1 MFKKFDV
8 EVISSIFKKYP
19 LTKGIFSTVID
30 KDGELVTYLENNLR
44 NFVFLDETVSLPI
57 KVQYKTPKT
66 LGRDRLAAAV
76 GANYLQPGKDLLVID
91 AGTAI
96 TYELI
101 DASGSYLGGNIS
113 PGMTTRFRALNQFT
127 KKLPLVVEQENIPL
141 VGNVFKQLGNSLG
154 FYGDYSKYAKQ
165 LTASA
170 EDTLSADADGSQESS
185 SNSQNAQSEDQN
197 TTENN
202 NADKTKDNESYSK
215 TVDGTTVTLSEVYCN
230 EMALYLSMTIHTEDK
245 FPDTFITS
253 DGKPNIKL
261 SENSTVKY
269 DYMDG
274 KSNLFNAYLDGKML
288 DDNTYAGVL
297 RIPVEDMTVDDAG
310 WTKFYEVRNAFFKEK
325 GIDVDSEDF
334 SFDKLAQ
341 TLGMDE
347 YSDEKLPQVGGP
359 AISDYVKDIKVPDR
373 FTMELDLKD
382 IVGALPENQDTT
394 PDIPQDLRDEYNQ
407 KMAEHGI
414 STDDA
419 DYESLTEEQK
429 DLEHQFFTE
438 MWNEYF
444 ERYPEANEGNNRYN
458 SWTLKGDWK
467 FNVDVEKN
475 TSDTVKKDVNVV
487 DENGDGVLS
496 ITKTPFE
503 ITMKMQDPE
512 AKYFAVM
519 LDANGDIMP
528 YGGVSN
534 SNNTYA
540 IQDRDISTVYIYLC
554 DYYEYMD
561 ELKGYYWSD
570 DYEEKA
576 KTRTFKQ
583 LLDERAVAGT
593 EVHFDTDK

>member
-1 MFKKFDV
+1 MQERDEVIMAKKLDFDKEKNNRNDNAIEEIMQAEFPLPKQAEDAKNTAFARIREMAAASGNAENTENMVRRLSEKSTKKSTEKSTGSSGKKSSGTVKSHKKFKAV
-8 EVISSIFKKYP
+8 
-19 LTKGIFSTVID
+19 
-30 KDGELVTYLENNLR
+30 
-44 NFVFLDETVSLPI
+44 
-57 KVQYKTPKT
+57 YKTA
-66 LGRDRLAAAV
+66 LGLTAAAAV
-76 GANYLQPGKDLLVID
+76 FSAVC
-91 AGTAI
+91 I
-96 TYELI
+96 TNP
-101 DASGSYLGGNIS
+101 A
-113 PGMTTRFRALNQFT
+113 FA
-127 KKLPLVVEQENIPL
+127 ENIPL
-141 VGNVFKQLGNSLG
+141 VGNVFKQLGNSMG

-165 LTASA
+165 LTDST
-170 EDTLSADADGSQESS
+170 EDALSADADGSQEGS
-185 SNSQNAQSEDQN
+185 SNSQNVQAEDQN
-197 TTENN
+197 TTENDN
-202 NADKTKDNESYSK
+202 SDKTKDNESYSK

-230 EMALYLSMTIHTEDK
+230 ELAMYLSMTIHTEDK
-245 FPDTFITS
+245 FPDTFIRF
-253 DGKPNIKL
+253 DGKPDIKL

-341 TLGMDE
+341 ALGMDE

-407 KMAEHGI
+407 KMEEHGI

-429 DLEHQFFTE
+429 NLEHQFFTE
-438 MWNEYF
+438 MWNEYY
-444 ERYPEANEGNNRYN
+444 ERYPEANEGDNRYN

-475 TSDTVKKDVNVV
+475 TSDTVEKDVNVV

-512 AKYFAVM
+512 TKYVAVM
-519 LDANGDIMP
+519 LDANGDILP
-528 YGGVSN
+528 DGGVAN
-534 SNNTYA
+534 GNADTYA
-540 IQDRDISTVYIYLC
+540 IQDRDVSTVYIYLC

-570 DYEEKA
+570 NYEEKA
-576 KTRTFKQ
+576 KTKTFKQ

>member
-1 MFKKFDV
+1 MQERDEVIMAKKLDFDKEKNNRNDNAIEEIMQAEFPLPKQAEDAKNEAFARIREMAADSGNVENTENMVRRLTEKSTKKSTGSSGKKSSVTAKSHKKFKAV
-8 EVISSIFKKYP
+8 
-19 LTKGIFSTVID
+19 
-30 KDGELVTYLENNLR
+30 
-44 NFVFLDETVSLPI
+44 
-57 KVQYKTPKT
+57 YKTA
-66 LGRDRLAAAV
+66 LGLTAAAAV
-76 GANYLQPGKDLLVID
+76 FSAVC
-91 AGTAI
+91 I
-96 TYELI
+96 TNP
-101 DASGSYLGGNIS
+101 A
-113 PGMTTRFRALNQFT
+113 FA
-127 KKLPLVVEQENIPL
+127 ENIPL

-165 LTASA
+165 LTDST
-170 EDTLSADADGSQESS
+170 EDALSADADGSQEGS
-185 SNSQNAQSEDQN
+185 SNSQNAQAENQN
-197 TTENN
+197 TTENDN
-202 NADKTKDNESYSK
+202 SDKTKDDQSYSK

-230 EMALYLSMTIHTEDK
+230 ELALYLSMTIHTEDK

-253 DGKPNIKL
+253 DGKPDIKL

-341 TLGMDE
+341 VLGMDE

-373 FTMELDLKD
+373 FAMELDLKD
-382 IVGALPENQDTT
+382 IVGILPDDQDTT

-407 KMAEHGI
+407 KMEEHGI

-512 AKYFAVM
+512 TKYFAVM

-528 YGGVSN
+528 YGGVAN
-534 SNNTYA
+534 GNADTYA
-540 IQDRDISTVYIYLC
+540 IQDRDVSTVYIYLC

-576 KTRTFKQ
+576 KTKTFKQ

>member
-1 MFKKFDV
+1 MQERDEVIMAKKLDFAKEKNNRNDNVIEEIMQADFPLPKQAEDAKNEAFARIREMAAASGNVENAENMVRRLPEKLTEKSTKKSTGSSGKKSSGTAKSQKKFKAV
-8 EVISSIFKKYP
+8 YKTALG
-19 LTKGIFSTVID
+19 LTAAAAVFSTVC
-30 KDGELVTYLENNLR
+30 
-44 NFVFLDETVSLPI
+44 
-57 KVQYKTPKT
+57 
-66 LGRDRLAAAV
+66 
-76 GANYLQPGKDLLVID
+76 
-91 AGTAI
+91 I
-96 TYELI
+96 TNP
-101 DASGSYLGGNIS
+101 A
-113 PGMTTRFRALNQFT
+113 FA
-127 KKLPLVVEQENIPL
+127 ENIPL

-165 LTASA
+165 LTEST
-170 EDTLSADADGSQESS
+170 EDTQSVDSDGSQAGS
-185 SNSQNAQSEDQN
+185 SNSQNAQAENQN

-230 EMALYLSMTIHTEDK
+230 EMALYLSMTIYTEDR

-269 DYMDG
+269 DYMDE

-341 TLGMDE
+341 VLGMDE

-373 FTMELDLKD
+373 FAMELDLKD
-382 IVGALPENQDTT
+382 IVGTLPEDQDTT
-394 PDIPQDLRDEYNQ
+394 PDIPQDLWDEYDQ

-458 SWTLKGDWK
+458 SWTLKGEWK

-503 ITMKMQDPE
+503 ITMKIQDPE
-512 AKYFAVM
+512 TKYVAVM
-519 LDANGDIMP
+519 LDVNGDIMP
-528 YGGVSN
+528 YGGVAN
-534 SNNTYA
+534 SNADTYA

-576 KTRTFKQ
+576 KTKTFKQ

>member
-1 MFKKFDV
+1 MAKKFDFDR
-8 EVISSIFKKYP
+8 EKNNRNSNNGESNTIEEIMQADFPLPKQAEDAKNAAFARIREMAADSGNAENTENIKNTTRRLPEKSAESSRRKITGTAKPHRKFK
-19 LTKGIFSTVID
+19 TI
-30 KDGELVTYLENNLR
+30 
-44 NFVFLDETVSLPI
+44 
-57 KVQYKTPKT
+57 YKAV
-66 LGRDRLAAAV
+66 LGMTAAAAV
-76 GANYLQPGKDLLVID
+76 FSAVC
-91 AGTAI
+91 I
-96 TYELI
+96 TNP
-101 DASGSYLGGNIS
+101 A
-113 PGMTTRFRALNQFT
+113 FA
-127 KKLPLVVEQENIPL
+127 ENIPL
-141 VGNVFKQLGNSLG
+141 VGNVFEQIGSSLG

-165 LTASA
+165 LTDSTGDAQY
-170 EDTLSADADGSQESS
+170 ADSEENQDISK
-185 SNSQNAQSEDQN
+185 NVKTDQSEDQN

-253 DGKPNIKL
+253 DGKPNIML

-347 YSDEKLPQVGGP
+347 YSDENLPQVGGP

-373 FTMELDLKD
+373 FAMELDLKD
-382 IVGALPENQDTT
+382 IVGTLPDDQDTT

-444 ERYPEANEGNNRYN
+444 ERYPEAIEGNNRYN

-512 AKYFAVM
+512 TKYVAVI

-534 SNNTYA
+534 SNADTYA
-540 IQDRDISTVYIYLC
+540 IQDRDVSTVYIYLC

-561 ELKGYYWSD
+561 ELKGYYWSE

-576 KTRTFKQ
+576 KTKTFRQ
-583 LLDERAVAGT
+583 LLDERAIASA
-593 EVHFDTDK
+593 

>member
-1 MFKKFDV
+1 MAKKLDFDKEKNNRNDNVIEEIMKADFPLPKQAEDAKNEAFARIREMAAASGNVEDTENIVRRLLEKSTEKSTKKSTGSSGKKSSGTAKSHKKFKAV
-8 EVISSIFKKYP
+8 YKTALG
-19 LTKGIFSTVID
+19 LTAAAAVFSTVC
-30 KDGELVTYLENNLR
+30 
-44 NFVFLDETVSLPI
+44 
-57 KVQYKTPKT
+57 
-66 LGRDRLAAAV
+66 
-76 GANYLQPGKDLLVID
+76 
-91 AGTAI
+91 I
-96 TYELI
+96 TNP
-101 DASGSYLGGNIS
+101 A
-113 PGMTTRFRALNQFT
+113 FA
-127 KKLPLVVEQENIPL
+127 ENIPL

-165 LTASA
+165 LTDSP
-170 EDTLSADADGSQESS
+170 EGTRSADSDESQDGS
-185 SNSQNAQSEDQN
+185 SNSQNVQAEDQN

-230 EMALYLSMTIHTEDK
+230 EMALYLSMTIHTEDR

-382 IVGALPENQDTT
+382 IVGTLPDDQDTT

-429 DLEHQFFTE
+429 NLEHQFFTE

-444 ERYPEANEGNNRYN
+444 ERYPEAIEGNNRYN

-503 ITMKMQDPE
+503 ITMKIQDPE
-512 AKYFAVM
+512 IKYFAVM

-528 YGGVSN
+528 YGGVAN
-534 SNNTYA
+534 SNADTYA

>member
-1 MFKKFDV
+1 MAKKLDFDKEKNNRNDNVIEEIMQADFPLPKQAENAKNEAFSRIREMAAASGNVENAENMVRRLPEKSTGSSGKKSAGEAKSHKKFKAV
-8 EVISSIFKKYP
+8 YKTALG
-19 LTKGIFSTVID
+19 LTAAAAVFSTVC
-30 KDGELVTYLENNLR
+30 
-44 NFVFLDETVSLPI
+44 
-57 KVQYKTPKT
+57 
-66 LGRDRLAAAV
+66 
-76 GANYLQPGKDLLVID
+76 
-91 AGTAI
+91 I
-96 TYELI
+96 TNP
-101 DASGSYLGGNIS
+101 A
-113 PGMTTRFRALNQFT
+113 FA
-127 KKLPLVVEQENIPL
+127 ENIPL
-141 VGNVFKQLGNSLG
+141 VGNVFKQLGNSMG

-165 LTASA
+165 LTEST
-170 EDTLSADADGSQESS
+170 EDTQPADSDGSQEGS
-185 SNSQNAQSEDQN
+185 SNSQNAQAEDQN
-197 TTENN
+197 TTENH
-202 NADKTKDNESYSK
+202 NADKTKDNQSYSK

-230 EMALYLSMTIHTEDK
+230 EMALYLSMTIHTEDR

-297 RIPVEDMTVDDAG
+297 RIPVEDMTVDEAG

-359 AISDYVKDIKVPDR
+359 AISDYVKDIKVPDL
-373 FTMELDLKD
+373 FAMELDLKD
-382 IVGALPENQDTT
+382 IVGTLPEDQDTT

-407 KMAEHGI
+407 KMSEHGI

-444 ERYPEANEGNNRYN
+444 ERYPEAKEGNNRYN

-467 FNVDVEKN
+467 FSVDVEKN

-512 AKYFAVM
+512 TKYVAVM

-528 YGGVSN
+528 YGGVAN
-534 SNNTYA
+534 SNADTYA
-540 IQDRDISTVYIYLC
+540 IQDRDVSTVYIYLC

-570 DYEEKA
+570 NYEEKA

>member
-1 MFKKFDV
+1 MAKKLDFDKEKNNRNDNAIEEIMQAEFPLPKQAEDAKNTAFARIREMAAASGNAENTENMVRRLSEKSTKKSTEKSTGSSGKKSSGTVKSHKKFKAV
-8 EVISSIFKKYP
+8 
-19 LTKGIFSTVID
+19 
-30 KDGELVTYLENNLR
+30 
-44 NFVFLDETVSLPI
+44 
-57 KVQYKTPKT
+57 YKTA
-66 LGRDRLAAAV
+66 LGLTAAAAV
-76 GANYLQPGKDLLVID
+76 FSAVC
-91 AGTAI
+91 I
-96 TYELI
+96 TNP
-101 DASGSYLGGNIS
+101 A
-113 PGMTTRFRALNQFT
+113 FA
-127 KKLPLVVEQENIPL
+127 ENIPL

-165 LTASA
+165 LTDST
-170 EDTLSADADGSQESS
+170 EDARSADADGSQEGSN
-185 SNSQNAQSEDQN
+185 NSQNVQAEDQN
-197 TTENN
+197 TTENDN
-202 NADKTKDNESYSK
+202 SDKTKDNESYSK

-230 EMALYLSMTIHTEDK
+230 ELAMYLSMTIHTEDK
-245 FPDTFITS
+245 FPDTFIRF
-253 DGKPNIKL
+253 DGKPDIKL

-341 TLGMDE
+341 ALGMDE
-347 YSDEKLPQVGGP
+347 YSDAKLPQVGGP

-373 FTMELDLKD
+373 FAMELELKD
-382 IVGALPENQDTT
+382 IVGTLPENQDTT

-407 KMAEHGI
+407 KMEEHGI

-429 DLEHQFFTE
+429 NLEHQFFTE
-438 MWNEYF
+438 MWNEYY
-444 ERYPEANEGNNRYN
+444 ERYPEANEGDNRYN

-475 TSDTVKKDVNVV
+475 TSDTVEKDVNVV

-512 AKYFAVM
+512 TKYVAVM
-519 LDANGDIMP
+519 LDANGDILP
-528 YGGVSN
+528 DGGVAN
-534 SNNTYA
+534 GNADTYA
-540 IQDRDISTVYIYLC
+540 IQDRDVSTVYIYLC

-570 DYEEKA
+570 NYEEKA
-576 KTRTFKQ
+576 KTKTFKQ
-583 LLDERAVAGT
+583 LLDERAAAGT

>member
-1 MFKKFDV
+1 MQERDEVIMAKKLDFDKEKNNRNDNAIEEIMQAEFPLPKQAEDAKNEAFARIREMAADSGNVENTENMVRRLTEKSTKKSTGSSGKKSSVTAKSHKKFKAV
-8 EVISSIFKKYP
+8 
-19 LTKGIFSTVID
+19 
-30 KDGELVTYLENNLR
+30 
-44 NFVFLDETVSLPI
+44 
-57 KVQYKTPKT
+57 YKTA
-66 LGRDRLAAAV
+66 LGLTAAAAV
-76 GANYLQPGKDLLVID
+76 FSAVC
-91 AGTAI
+91 I
-96 TYELI
+96 TNP
-101 DASGSYLGGNIS
+101 A
-113 PGMTTRFRALNQFT
+113 FA
-127 KKLPLVVEQENIPL
+127 ENIPL

-165 LTASA
+165 LTDST
-170 EDTLSADADGSQESS
+170 EDALSADADGSQEGS
-185 SNSQNAQSEDQN
+185 SNSQNAQAENQN
-197 TTENN
+197 TTENDN
-202 NADKTKDNESYSK
+202 SDKTKDDQSYSK

-230 EMALYLSMTIHTEDK
+230 ELAMYLSMTIHTEDK

-269 DYMDG
+269 NYMDG

-310 WTKFYEVRNAFFKEK
+310 RTKFYEVRNAFFKEK

-341 TLGMDE
+341 VLGMDE

-373 FTMELDLKD
+373 FAMELDLKD
-382 IVGALPENQDTT
+382 IVGILPDDQDTT

-407 KMAEHGI
+407 KMEEHGI

-475 TSDTVKKDVNVV
+475 TSDTVEKDVNVV

-512 AKYFAVM
+512 TKYVAVM
-519 LDANGDIMP
+519 LDANGDILP
-528 YGGVSN
+528 DGGVAN
-534 SNNTYA
+534 GNAGTYA

-576 KTRTFKQ
+576 KTKTFKQ
-583 LLDERAVAGT
+583 LLDERAVADT

>member
-1 MFKKFDV
+1 MAKKLDFDKEKNNRNDNAIEEIMQAEFPLPKQAEDAKNTAFARIREMAAASGNAENTENMVRRLSEKSTKKSTEKSTGSSGKKSSGTVKSHKKFKAV
-8 EVISSIFKKYP
+8 
-19 LTKGIFSTVID
+19 
-30 KDGELVTYLENNLR
+30 
-44 NFVFLDETVSLPI
+44 
-57 KVQYKTPKT
+57 YKTA
-66 LGRDRLAAAV
+66 LGLTAAAAV
-76 GANYLQPGKDLLVID
+76 FSAVC
-91 AGTAI
+91 I
-96 TYELI
+96 TNP
-101 DASGSYLGGNIS
+101 A
-113 PGMTTRFRALNQFT
+113 FA
-127 KKLPLVVEQENIPL
+127 ENIPL

-165 LTASA
+165 LTDST
-170 EDTLSADADGSQESS
+170 EDARSADADGSQEGS
-185 SNSQNAQSEDQN
+185 SNSQNAQAENQN
-197 TTENN
+197 TTENDN
-202 NADKTKDNESYSK
+202 SDKTKDNESYSK

-230 EMALYLSMTIHTEDK
+230 ELAMYLSMTIHTEDK
-245 FPDTFITS
+245 FPDTFIRF
-253 DGKPNIKL
+253 DGKPDIKL

-347 YSDEKLPQVGGP
+347 YSDENLPQVGGP

-373 FTMELDLKD
+373 FTMEMDLKD
-382 IVGALPENQDTT
+382 IVGTLPDDQDTT
-394 PDIPQDLRDEYNQ
+394 PDIPQDLWDEYNQ

-429 DLEHQFFTE
+429 NLEHQFFTE
-438 MWNEYF
+438 MWNEYY

-475 TSDTVKKDVNVV
+475 TSDTVEKDVNVV

-512 AKYFAVM
+512 TKYVAVM
-519 LDANGDIMP
+519 LDANGDILP
-528 YGGVSN
+528 DGGVAN
-534 SNNTYA
+534 GNAGTYA

-576 KTRTFKQ
+576 KTKTFKQ
-583 LLDERAVAGT
+583 LLDERAVADT

>member
-1 MFKKFDV
+1 MAKKLDFDKEKNNRNDNAIEEIMQAEFPLPKQAEDAKNTAFARIREMAAASGNAENTENMVRRLSEKSTKKSTEKSTGSSGKKSSGTVKSHKKFKAV
-8 EVISSIFKKYP
+8 
-19 LTKGIFSTVID
+19 
-30 KDGELVTYLENNLR
+30 
-44 NFVFLDETVSLPI
+44 
-57 KVQYKTPKT
+57 YKTA
-66 LGRDRLAAAV
+66 LGLTAAAAV
-76 GANYLQPGKDLLVID
+76 FSAVC
-91 AGTAI
+91 I
-96 TYELI
+96 TNP
-101 DASGSYLGGNIS
+101 A
-113 PGMTTRFRALNQFT
+113 FA
-127 KKLPLVVEQENIPL
+127 ENIPL

-165 LTASA
+165 LTDST
-170 EDTLSADADGSQESS
+170 EDARSADADGSQEGSN
-185 SNSQNAQSEDQN
+185 NSQNVQAEDQN
-197 TTENN
+197 TTENDN
-202 NADKTKDNESYSK
+202 SDKTKDNESYSK

-230 EMALYLSMTIHTEDK
+230 ELAMYLSMTIHTEDK
-245 FPDTFITS
+245 FPDTFIRF
-253 DGKPNIKL
+253 DGKPDIKL

-341 TLGMDE
+341 ALGMDE

-373 FTMELDLKD
+373 FTMEMDLKD
-382 IVGALPENQDTT
+382 IVGTLPDDQDTT

-419 DYESLTEEQK
+419 DYESLTGEQK
-429 DLEHQFFTE
+429 NLEHQFFTE
-438 MWNEYF
+438 MWNEYY
-444 ERYPEANEGNNRYN
+444 ERYPEANEGDNRYN

-475 TSDTVKKDVNVV
+475 TSDTVEKDVNVV

-512 AKYFAVM
+512 TKYVAVM
-519 LDANGDIMP
+519 LDANGDILP
-528 YGGVSN
+528 DGGVAN
-534 SNNTYA
+534 GNAGTYA

-576 KTRTFKQ
+576 KTKTFKQ
-583 LLDERAVAGT
+583 LLDERAVADT

>member
-1 MFKKFDV
+1 MQERDEVIMAKKLDFDKEKNNRNDNVIEEIMKADFPLPKQAEDAKNEAFDRIREMAAASGNTENTENMVRRLPEKSTEKSTKKSTGTAKSHKKFKAV
-8 EVISSIFKKYP
+8 YKTALG
-19 LTKGIFSTVID
+19 LTAAAAVFSTVC
-30 KDGELVTYLENNLR
+30 
-44 NFVFLDETVSLPI
+44 
-57 KVQYKTPKT
+57 
-66 LGRDRLAAAV
+66 
-76 GANYLQPGKDLLVID
+76 
-91 AGTAI
+91 I
-96 TYELI
+96 TNP
-101 DASGSYLGGNIS
+101 A
-113 PGMTTRFRALNQFT
+113 FA
-127 KKLPLVVEQENIPL
+127 ENIPL

-165 LTASA
+165 LTDSTENAQP
-170 EDTLSADADGSQESS
+170 ADSDGSQEGS
-185 SNSQNAQSEDQN
+185 SNSQSAQAEDQN
-197 TTENN
+197 TTENHN
-202 NADKTKDNESYSK
+202 SDKMKDNESYSK

-230 EMALYLSMTIHTEDK
+230 EMALYLSMTIHTEDR

-341 TLGMDE
+341 VLGMDE

-373 FTMELDLKD
+373 FAMELDLKD
-382 IVGALPENQDTT
+382 IVGTLPEDQDTT
-394 PDIPQDLRDEYNQ
+394 PDIPQDLWDEYDQ

-458 SWTLKGDWK
+458 SWTLKGEWK

-475 TSDTVKKDVNVV
+475 TSDTVEKNVNVV

-512 AKYFAVM
+512 TKYVAVM
-519 LDANGDIMP
+519 LDVNGDIMP
-528 YGGVSN
+528 YGGVAN
-534 SNNTYA
+534 SNADTYA

-576 KTRTFKQ
+576 KTKTFKQ